1 MVNIMI
7 IPWILFAIA
16 YITVASIVKETL
28 FDESKNI
35 SEERSEPIS
44 KSEKLFMRT
53 IAVFWPISV
62 PIMFLCGAIA
72 SFFED

>member
-1 MVNIMI
+1 MI
-7 IPWILFAIA
+7 ITWILWILFAMA

-28 FDESKNI
+28 FDEGKNI
-35 SEERSEPIS
+35 SEKRSEPIS
-44 KSEKLFMRT
+44 KSDKLFMRT